1 MSKINVDTW
10 EPESGTAATL
20 MASGDTVT
28 VPSGAE
34 LDIASGATLDVN
46 GTIDLT
52 GATKTGFPSAGFN
65 TVTAFTVSSSGWS
78 PASGTTQIIVE
89 IQAGGGGGGGA
100 GSASTGGHAG
110 GGAFAWKRLTVVDTD
125 TMDIV
130 VGAAGTAGAYGGAGG
145 AGGTS
150 SFTSASGT
158 SFTAITCVGGAA
170 GSGGGGSTNG
180 AGGAGGTVTSAGG
193 SYDFRMDG
201 ANGRS
206 DALTTGGGSFWG
218 LGQVGVSGEGNGTL
232 GVGYGSGGQGP
243 TKATSSYSS
252 VVGQIGLVVIWEYK

>member
-20 MASGDTVT
+20 MATGDTVT

-46 GTIDLT
+46 GTIDIT
-52 GATKTGFPSAGFN
+52 GATATGFPSAGFN
-65 TVTAFTVSSSGWS
+65 TVTAFAASSSGWS

-89 IQAGGGGGGGA
+89 VQAGGAGGGGSSASAGGGH
-100 GSASTGGHAG
+100 GG

-125 TMDIV
+125 TMDV
-130 VGAAGTAGAYGGAGG
+130 VIGAAGTAGTGGVTGG
-145 AGGTS
+145 TGGTS

-158 SFTAITCVGGAA
+158 SFTAITCVGG
-170 GSGGGGSTNG
+170 SGGTGGV
-180 AGGAGGTVTSAGG
+180 GGTTGTGGVGGTVTSAGG

-201 ANGRS
+201 ANGRNGGENP
-206 DALTTGGGSFWG
+206 GGGSFWG
-218 LGQVGVSGEGNGTL
+218 LGQVKTIGLGTAQV
-232 GVGYGSGGQGP
+232 GVGYGSGAQGYSTSGTAGGAAGQ
-243 TKATSSYSS
+243 A
-252 VVGQIGLVVIWEYK
+252 GLAVIWEFK